1 MKIQRLLGWLQGATS
16 AMGAVFLML
25 IATLMFIDVI
35 GRYFGGFA
43 LGFSPTLITLML
55 GWGVYLLVGSVAR
68 RDEHVRISFVIERV
82 LGQRAKAVYHA
93 VENIL
98 SLGLCGFLIYAGYLL
113 IASYMEIGQQTLFM
127 PRAAG
132 SIKYDAWINVIVIP
146 LGFFIAALFYIE
158 RIAKQIRSLRRKQR
172 EPQGESEEEGS

>member
-1 MKIQRLLGWLQGATS
+1 MKIRRLLGLLEGATS
-16 AMGAVFLML
+16 AMGGAFLIL

-35 GRYFGGFA
+35 GRYFAGFA
-43 LGFSPTLITLML
+43 LGFSATLTTLMM

-82 LGQRAKAVYHA
+82 LGQRAKSVYHA
-93 VENIL
+93 LENIL

-113 IASYMEIGQQTLFM
+113 IASYREIDQQTLLM
-127 PRAAG
+127 PTASG
-132 SIKYDAWINVIVIP
+132 GIKYDAWIDVIVIP

-158 RIAKQIRSLRRKQR
+158 RIANQIRSLRRKQR
-172 EPQGESEEEGS
+172 EPQADSEEDSS